1 MSKPI
6 TVSAEMLN
14 LEPFKAQLRGMK
26 SAVRGPILKTALAR
40 AGEVVRLYATNNIR
54 DWNLIDTGA
63 LVNSISVSVKTASKA
78 VWIFSNMVYAAI
90 HEFGGTIYPVNAKKL
105 AVPMRDEA
113 ENYSPRNFPGELHP
127 VGGEGGLVLVDE
139 SGLAQ
144 YALVDSV
151 EIPEKPYLG
160 PAVTEHMDEIENA
173 FADAIREG
181 IAASLNGAGG

>member
-63 LVNSISVSVKTASKA
+63 LVNSISVSVKTASKS

-90 HEFGGTIYPVNAKKL
+90 HEFGGTIYPTNAKHL
-105 AVPMRDEA
+105 SVPLTATARDIG
-113 ENYSPRNFPGELHP
+113 SPRNFPGELHMQ
-127 VGGEGGLVLVDE
+127 GHTLADADGEP
-139 SGLAQ
+139 Q
-144 YALVDSV
+144 YALVSAV
-151 EIPEKPYLG
+151 EIPAEPYLG
-160 PAVTEHMDEIENA
+160 PAVTEHMDEIETA

-181 IAASLNGAGG
+181 IAASLNGAGK